1 MTICNLCLKKCSGKI
16 FWEISLNKDT
26 TRKFIFCS
34 KYHRD
39 RFKLLLLSQIVK
51 DIKLEE
57 VD

>member
-1 MTICNLCLKKCSGKI
+1 
-16 FWEISLNKDT
+16 LNKDT